1 MRTKILILL
10 AVACLSTVPS
20 RADVVSGAD
29 KLICA
34 AVQATGCF
42 VDEDCIVA
50 TPSYFNIPH
59 FIEIDLK
66 NRMLSTTHASN
77 DYRTTPIEHLTRD
90 EGLIAL
96 HGSEFGRVFSFVITE
111 ETGTISAA
119 VAADGVT
126 ISVFGACTP
135 AEK

>member
-1 MRTKILILL
+1 MRSRVLIFLL
-10 AVACLSTVPS
+10 VVSLVGVHS
-20 RADVVSGAD
+20 RADVVSNAD

-50 TPSYFNIPH
+50 TPNNFNIPH
-59 FIEIDLK
+59 FMEIDLK
-66 NRMLSTTHASN
+66 TRMLSTTHASN
-77 DYRTTPIEHLTRD
+77 DYRVTPIEHLTRD
-90 EGLIAL
+90 GGLIAI
-96 HGSEFGRVFSFVITE
+96 HGSEMGRVFSFIIDE

-119 VAADGVT
+119 VAADGMT

-135 AEK
+135 AAK